1 MSVDTLPLE
10 GRDQGWGCFMH
21 RTLGDKPP
29 PYSITEL
36 ANANSYLAVP
46 PLKGE
51 GELGGWGE
59 I

>member
-1 MSVDTLPLE
+1 MAIKGGGSYE
-10 GRDQGWGCFMH
+10 H
-21 RTLGDKPP
+21 RTFGEKSP

-36 ANANSYLAVP
+36 ANTNSYLAVP